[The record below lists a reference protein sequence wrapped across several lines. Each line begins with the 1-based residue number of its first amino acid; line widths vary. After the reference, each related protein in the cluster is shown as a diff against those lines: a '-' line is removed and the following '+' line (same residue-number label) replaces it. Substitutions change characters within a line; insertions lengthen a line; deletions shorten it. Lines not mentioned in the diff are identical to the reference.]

1 MYSFV
6 WLYNYK
12 RKSKNKGHERY
23 VRIVQTTYDR
33 LQDCK
38 KKQSHGHLVCL
49 HQDVYKFYVNP
60 LLYRS
65 TTYPSVTVKIYSP
78 FYLQGKVYLITEFYS
93 NTLSICMNIS
103 WKNFN
108 IYQLKVMLNVW
119 AM

>member
-6 WLYNYK
+6 LLYNYK

-33 LQDCK
+33 LQDLK

-65 TTYPSVTVKIYSP
+65 TTYPSVTLKIYSP
-78 FYLQGKVYLITEFYS
+78 FYLHTKVYLIIEFYS

-108 IYQLKVMLNVW
+108 IYQLKIMLNVW